1 MRDWGTGR
9 QAPEKD
15 RRDEREKK
23 NVKRLM
29 LEALTRD
36 GHVDL
41 TDLGDNVEEIEVV
54 RKLHLNESNSDLEQL
69 QFQIPE
75 I

>member
-41 TDLGDNVEEIEVV
+41 TDLGDNLCRGELCSSPIP
-54 RKLHLNESNSDLEQL
+54 LNRQNRPT
-69 QFQIPE
+69 FKI
-75 I
+75 